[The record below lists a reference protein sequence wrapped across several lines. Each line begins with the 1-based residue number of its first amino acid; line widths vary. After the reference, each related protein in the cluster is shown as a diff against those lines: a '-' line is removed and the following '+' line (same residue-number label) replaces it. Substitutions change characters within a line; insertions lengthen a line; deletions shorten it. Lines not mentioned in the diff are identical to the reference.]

1 LLRHQDGLPL
11 SQDQDTHGKAD
22 LLGAAGQ
29 KAEQHEWVVI
39 GVCCGANAAA
49 AVIGA
54 RIGPENVVGRHQVS
68 IAEPFCRLRIVVQYR
83 GTGADI
89 GQR

>member
-1 LLRHQDGLPL
+1 LLRDQDGLPL
-11 SQDQDTHGKAD
+11 CQDQDTHGKAD

-29 KAEQHEWVVI
+29 KAEQHEWVVT
-39 GVCCGANAAA
+39 GVRGGADAAA

-54 RIGPENVVGRHQVS
+54 RIGPEHVVGRHQVS
-68 IAEPFCRLRIVVQYR
+68 VAEPFCRLRIVAQYCR
-83 GTGADI
+83 TGADI